1 MGFESES
8 SCEEPETVKT
18 ETTDEEYI
26 ELTTD
31 DNESPNKQDDKSHV
45 CTYEGCNKKFS
56 RPSKLQAH
64 LCYHTGERAYKCE
77 HEGCNKSYSRP
88 QHLRRHITT
97 SHDSESKYKKLLS
110 CLKELSNR
118 QNLKKHY
125 YRKHERKYP
134 YTCEY
139 CDKGYP
145 KHQQLKQHLY
155 LHTGIP
161 PFRCSECN
169 MGFTKVGDLNRHNRG
184 HKTYTCSVK
193 GCGVVLKAWTHM
205 RTHIKLKHPSE
216 FPCDECGLI
225 FRTKSRLKMHASI
238 HKEPHEREIF
248 ACNHP
253 NCPRF
258 YFKKSNLT
266 HHIKSSHKGKK
277 FECTYEDCGR
287 QLCSW
292 EIGASSADN
301 RKNESLTGDKL
312 QHSTTDDC
320 SERESVE
327 KEVNKKSDDCSQNK
341 LPEDISKLSS
351 EIPTTKKRR
360 IGINQDDKER
370 LLRSNAFKDSTLKH
384 PGISI

>member
-1 MGFESES
+1 
-8 SCEEPETVKT
+8 
-18 ETTDEEYI
+18 
-26 ELTTD
+26 
-31 DNESPNKQDDKSHV
+31 
-45 CTYEGCNKKFS
+45 
-56 RPSKLQAH
+56 
-64 LCYHTGERAYKCE
+64 RAYKCE

-97 SHDSESKYKKLLS
+97 SHDSESKYKKLLRCPYPG

-287 QLCSW
+287 QLCSRLKLKQHMKLHT
-292 EIGASSADN
+292 N
-301 RKNESLTGDKL
+301 HPTLRRKRKSKHKRCDAGTHKRSMAVKLSGIKIPYQDEKLLLNNETNPHRELNLIQPCHVVLEKQKCIESISKHLQNES
-312 QHSTTDDC
+312 STE
-320 SERESVE
+320 SE
-327 KEVNKKSDDCSQNK
+327 
-341 LPEDISKLSS
+341 ED
-351 EIPTTKKRR
+351 
-360 IGINQDDKER
+360 
-370 LLRSNAFKDSTLKH
+370 A
-384 PGISI
+384 